1 MPLLFVK
8 FYLRMK
14 NLFIF
19 RKRKKEKRK
28 KTFSFLPLCSLLFV
42 LCSYSQQQDSL
53 TIKGQVIDEVLIT
66 GVRATSQTPVTFS
79 NVDKE
84 ELKSRNLGQDI
95 PALLNFLPSVVM
107 TSDAGNGIGYS
118 GIRVRGSDATRVNI
132 TINGIPYND
141 SESHGTFWVNM
152 PDLVSSVEN
161 IQVQRGV
168 GTSTNGAGAFG
179 ASINLLTDAV
189 QEKASAEISNSYG
202 SYNTWRHN
210 VKFTTGKISDNFELS
225 GRLSNIKSDGY
236 IDRAW
241 VDMKSYFLQGAY
253 RDENRL
259 IKAVVFGGDQVT
271 YQAWN
276 GLEDLDKLEND
287 RTYNTSGEM
296 YDRDGNFLGFYR
308 NETDNY
314 KQDHYQLHWNERLSD
329 FWSTNL
335 AFHYTKGKGF
345 YENYRNNNRLSDYGI
360 TPVEV
365 NGELIERSNVVR
377 QKWLDNDFYGTVF
390 SANYRNNGWN
400 VIFGG
405 GLNKYEGDHFGY
417 ITHAREVPLESY
429 PHQYYFDTATKTDM
443 NFYGKANYQITNKW
457 NAFVD
462 LQYRTVTYKA
472 NGQETGLVDDS
483 FKFFN
488 PKAGI
493 TYYIDNFSSLYFSYA
508 RANREPNRDDYEN
521 GNPKPETLNDFELGW
536 RLSKDK
542 FKLNLNGYYMRYQNQ
557 LVLTGALNDVG
568 APVRENS
575 GDSYRL
581 GIEADAT
588 IIASDKW
595 IFRPNI
601 AISRNRNIDFFAERD
616 GQLQNLGDTN
626 IAFSPDVVMS
636 NIITFLPI
644 ENMQISLLSK
654 YVGRQYMSNLD
665 LASSKLGSYFINDL
679 NASYTIKP
687 NKVFESITVSALVN
701 NILDEKY
708 ISNGYFYS
716 YDDDWSNPNQIT
728 TIDGAGYYPQATRNF
743 LVGLT
748 LVF

>member
-1 MPLLFVK
+1 
-8 FYLRMK
+8 MK
-14 NLFIF
+14 ILFIKSVES
-19 RKRKKEKRK
+19 RKSKVESK
-28 KTFSFLPLCSLLFV
+28 KTFLNFVPLFSIFYSLF
-42 LCSYSQQQDSL
+42 SYSQQPQDS
-53 TIKGQVIDEVLIT
+53 IKTQVIDEVLIT
-66 GVRATSQTPVTFS
+66 GIRASDKTPVTFS

-95 PALLNFLPSVVM
+95 PTLLGYLPSVVM

-189 QEKASAEISNSYG
+189 REKASAEISNSYG

-210 VKFTTGKISDNFELS
+210 VKFSTGKISDNFELS
-225 GRLSNIKSDGY
+225 GRLSKIKSDGY

-253 RDENRL
+253 QDENRL
-259 IKAVVFGGDQVT
+259 IKGVVFGGDQVT

-276 GLEDLDKLEND
+276 GLEDLDKLRND

-296 YDRDGNFLGFYR
+296 YDRNGEFLGFYG

-314 KQDHYQLHWNERLSD
+314 KQDHYQLHWNERISD
-329 FWSTNL
+329 NWNTNL

-360 TPVEV
+360 TPVIVE
-365 NGELIERSNVVR
+365 GELIERSNVVR

-400 VIFGG
+400 VIVGG
-405 GLNKYEGDHFGY
+405 GLNKYEGDHYGF
-417 ITHAREVPLESY
+417 ITYTRDVPMQNY
-429 PHQYYFDTATKTDM
+429 PHPYYFDTATKTDL
-443 NFYGKANYQITNKW
+443 NFYGKANYQINNKW

-462 LQYRTVTYKA
+462 LQYRTVGYKA
-472 NGQETGLVDDS
+472 NGQETGLVDDN

-493 TYYIDNFSSLYFSYA
+493 TYSINNNNNLYFSYA

-536 RLSKDK
+536 RLNKER

-595 IFRPNI
+595 VFRPNI
-601 AISRNRNIDFFAERD
+601 AISRNRNLDFYTERD
-616 GQLQNLGDTN
+616 GELKNLGDTR
-626 IAFSPDVVMS
+626 IAFSPDVILS
-636 NIITFLPI
+636 NIITFIPI

-654 YVGRQYMSNLD
+654 YVGSQYMSNLD
-665 LASSKLGSYFINDL
+665 LKSSKLDSYFINDL

-687 NKVFESITVSALVN
+687 NKVFESITISALVN

-716 YDDDWSNPNQIT
+716 YDDNWSDPNQVT

-748 LVF
+748 LTF